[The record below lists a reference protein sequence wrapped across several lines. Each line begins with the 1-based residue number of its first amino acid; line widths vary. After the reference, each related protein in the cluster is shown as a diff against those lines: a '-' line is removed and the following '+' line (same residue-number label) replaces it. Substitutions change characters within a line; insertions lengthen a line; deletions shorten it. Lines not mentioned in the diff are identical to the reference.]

1 MRMVSAIVI
10 STLVLLSSCGIE
22 SASTVA
28 TVGKL
33 KADEA
38 KQGKEQMET
47 FKANLNAA
55 TKASEESVKRSE
67 EAYKN

>member
-1 MRMVSAIVI
+1 MRTVVVVVVSSLIW
-10 STLVLLSSCGIE
+10 LSGCGVE

-38 KQGKEQMET
+38 KQGKEQMEA

-55 TKASEESVKRSE
+55 TKASEESVRKSE

>member
-1 MRMVSAIVI
+1 MRTDLVFVV
-10 STLVLLSSCGIE
+10 STLVLLSRCGIE
-22 SASTVA
+22 RASTVA

>member
-1 MRMVSAIVI
+1 MRTVVVVVVSSLIW
-10 STLVLLSSCGIE
+10 LSGCGVE

-38 KQGKEQMET
+38 KQGKEQMEA

-55 TKASEESVKRSE
+55 TKASEESVKKSE

>member
-1 MRMVSAIVI
+1 MRTISAIVI
-10 STLVLLSSCGIE
+10 STLVLLSGCGIE
-22 SASTVA
+22 SASTVT